1 MIDNI
6 SEQLGSYKWVLTVG
20 FIGGLL
26 NIGSRPDKSTK
37 RKITDLVIGLI
48 SSMFFG
54 WISYEV
60 ILFVWSSDRVALA
73 GCGFFAWKGAT
84 WVGEK
89 VDKFI
94 DSKITN
100 NKGSHI
106 NQYDE
111 IEPRFR
117 DLE

>member
-1 MIDNI
+1 MNSLD
-6 SEQLGSYKWVLTVG
+6 EFLGNYKWVLSVG

-26 NIGSRPDKSTK
+26 NIGSRADKTTG
-37 RKITDLVIGLI
+37 RKFADLVIGLI

-60 ILFVWSSDRVALA
+60 ILFIWASDKVALA

-89 VDKFI
+89 VDKFV
-94 DSKITN
+94 DNKIERM
-100 NKGSHI
+100 S
-106 NQYDE
+106 
-111 IEPRFR
+111 
-117 DLE
+117 